1 MANQMI
7 ALGVRGPQLPNL
19 GNMAQQFANTMAA
32 TATARERRGAAER
45 QMQFRQLVGSEG
57 FDAGN
62 PEHIRAAAA
71 LDPAGAEALGRS
83 FTTRRA
89 ADQEFDTREMVRL
102 RNLGV
107 AVMRAADPEAAYQ
120 SWLTE
125 VEAADPRSG
134 ALFRQASPTYQPEF
148 MTNVLMEAE
157 QYIDKTIATPTVQG
171 RVDAQGNFRG
181 DYLGGTRPPGS
192 YEVPEIN
199 LVPTD
204 TGGGV
209 GTPAAGTP
217 AVGRRAAE
225 TGLNARPGE
234 MPRQMVG
241 RGIRAENVPT
251 GSPLVRP
258 MEETAPGLTPASA
271 GGGIGGVQP
280 LDMQTAPL
288 IIQNAVQNR
297 VIDPTHLQQLRE
309 MVGPEN
315 ERNLA
320 AWMQQHQI
328 RIQPPG
334 EAPIQ
339 PGMRS
344 AEYRPDM
351 APAPQFQQV
360 QAAPPGMT
368 YQPTGRASTGR
379 NPTVGQYPGEDLV
392 SIERSAERAG
402 AEAGARGAVE
412 VQTAAPI
419 AAGRGEAE
427 RIVRLRERMPDL
439 HFDAEAAVSNLTKR
453 IEAVDRYLRHPYR
466 HSIIGTVEGN
476 LPRVAQ
482 VGVRADM
489 QSLWD
494 LITNNEVLR
503 SIVETRAQTPTG
515 GSLVGPVSNRDLDVL
530 IQAATPLNQ
539 TGEPRTQ
546 EVNMQQLRRELYA
559 ARDRIIRRYENT
571 VRPLGA
577 EARTPEYRLN
587 VPQVAPEYRREQRR
601 GAGAGATRTP
611 SRTRGGATVSN
622 W

>member
-89 ADQEFDTREMVRL
+89 ADQDFDRNGLILARELSLPVRDDPSFQRWL
-102 RNLGV
+102 QLVEDNINPEW
-107 AVMRAADPEAAYQ
+107 AAMIRE
-120 SWLTE
+120 
-125 VEAADPRSG
+125 
-134 ALFRQASPTYQPEF
+134 ASPTYNEGY
-148 MTNVLMEAE
+148 MTQLRMAAE
-157 QYIDKTIATPTVQG
+157 DYVNKRVSTPTSSVQFTPG
-171 RVDAQGNFRG
+171 GDAFEVNVGGIGNPTAREVIVTSRNG
-181 DYLGGTRPPGS
+181 APPTS
-192 YEVPEIN
+192 
-199 LVPTD
+199 T
-204 TGGGV
+204 
-209 GTPAAGTP
+209 AGTP
-217 AVGRRAAE
+217 AAE

-234 MPRQMVG
+234 TPGQIKG
-241 RGIRAENVPT
+241 RGIPAENVPT

-258 MEETAPGLTPASA
+258 TEAAAPGLTPASA
-271 GGGIGGVQP
+271 GGEMGGVQP

-297 VIDPTHLQQLRE
+297 VIDPTHMQQLRE

-360 QAAPPGMT
+360 QSVNQVGTQFRGRDPMQSPAPGSANVPISRVEAEAAARRPSP
-368 YQPTGRASTGR
+368 
-379 NPTVGQYPGEDLV
+379 
-392 SIERSAERAG
+392 
-402 AEAGARGAVE
+402 AEAGAVARASRETPQEAAARAAASARATAEVARETDTRTRNTGRRLVSTILRDLRNDYTTLNDMEAIPSTERGA
-412 VQTAAPI
+412 TA
-419 AAGRGEAE
+419 
-427 RIVRLRERMPDL
+427 
-439 HFDAEAAVSNLTKR
+439 
-453 IEAVDRYLRHPYR
+453 
-466 HSIIGTVEGN
+466 
-476 LPRVAQ
+476 
-482 VGVRADM
+482 
-489 QSLWD
+489 
-494 LITNNEVLR
+494 
-503 SIVETRAQTPTG
+503 
-515 GSLVGPVSNRDLDVL
+515 
-530 IQAATPLNQ
+530 
-539 TGEPRTQ
+539 
-546 EVNMQQLRRELYA
+546 
-559 ARDRIIRRYENT
+559 
-571 VRPLGA
+571 
-577 EARTPEYRLN
+577 N
-587 VPQVAPEYRREQRR
+587 VIDYI
-601 GAGAGATRTP
+601 GATRLGRMGQSMVGTRASRLLNTISNSRQLLTTAIKNATGMSAQQMNSNIELQLLLESLSDPTQGYESAIETIQRIENAYGEP
-611 SRTRGGATVSN
+611 SAAPAAARGNAARRSNAPATRATESGLPVERWSDRRR
-622 W
+622 

>member
-134 ALFRQASPTYQPEF
+134 TLFRQASPTYQPEF
-148 MTNVLMEAE
+148 MTNVLMEAD
-157 QYIDKTIATPTVQG
+157 QYIDKSVSTPTSSVQFTPG
-171 RVDAQGNFRG
+171 GDAF
-181 DYLGGTRPPGS
+181 
-192 YEVPEIN
+192 EVN
-199 LVPTD
+199 V
-204 TGGGV
+204 GGV
-209 GTPAAGTP
+209 GDPTAREVIVTSRNGAPPTSTAGTPAARTPAAGTP
-217 AVGRRAAE
+217 AAE
-225 TGLNARPGE
+225 TVGPARDGMGPQE
-234 MPRQMVG
+234 LIAADIP
-241 RGIRAENVPT
+241 AENVPT
-251 GSPLVRP
+251 GNPTVP
-258 MEETAPGLTPASA
+258 PTPALTPASA
-271 GGGIGGVQP
+271 GGGVGGVQP
-280 LDMQTAPL
+280 FTMETAPQ

-297 VIDPTHLQQLRE
+297 VIDQTHMQQLRE

-320 AWMQQHQI
+320 AWMQQNQI
-328 RIQPPG
+328 RIQPTG

-360 QAAPPGMT
+360 QSVNQVGTQFRGRDPMQSPAPGSANVPISRVEAEAAARRPSP
-368 YQPTGRASTGR
+368 
-379 NPTVGQYPGEDLV
+379 
-392 SIERSAERAG
+392 
-402 AEAGARGAVE
+402 AEAGAVARASRETPQEAAARAAASARATAEVNRETDTRTRNTGRRLVSTILRDLRNDYTTLNDMEAIPSTERGA
-412 VQTAAPI
+412 TA
-419 AAGRGEAE
+419 
-427 RIVRLRERMPDL
+427 
-439 HFDAEAAVSNLTKR
+439 
-453 IEAVDRYLRHPYR
+453 
-466 HSIIGTVEGN
+466 
-476 LPRVAQ
+476 
-482 VGVRADM
+482 
-489 QSLWD
+489 
-494 LITNNEVLR
+494 
-503 SIVETRAQTPTG
+503 
-515 GSLVGPVSNRDLDVL
+515 
-530 IQAATPLNQ
+530 
-539 TGEPRTQ
+539 
-546 EVNMQQLRRELYA
+546 
-559 ARDRIIRRYENT
+559 
-571 VRPLGA
+571 
-577 EARTPEYRLN
+577 N
-587 VPQVAPEYRREQRR
+587 VIDYI
-601 GAGAGATRTP
+601 GATRLGRMGQSMVGTRASRLLNTISNSRQLLTTAIKNATGMSAQQMNSNIELQLLLESLSDPTQGYESAIETIQRIENAYGEP
-611 SRTRGGATVSN
+611 SAAPAAARGNAARRSTAPATRTTSGLPVTR
-622 W
+622 WDQRRR

>member
-1 MANQMI
+1 
-7 ALGVRGPQLPNL
+7 
-19 GNMAQQFANTMAA
+19 MAQQFANTMAA

-134 ALFRQASPTYQPEF
+134 ELFRQASPTYQPEF

-199 LVPTD
+199 LVQA
-204 TGGGV
+204 

-217 AVGRRAAE
+217 AAGAPAAGTPAAE

-271 GGGIGGVQP
+271 GGEMGGVQP
-280 LDMQTAPL
+280 FTMETAPQ

-297 VIDPTHLQQLRE
+297 VIDQTHMQQLRE

-320 AWMQQHQI
+320 AWMQQNQI
-328 RIQPPG
+328 RIQPTG

-379 NPTVGQYPGEDLV
+379 NPTVGQYPGSATV
-392 SIERSAERAG
+392 PIERVEAEAAARRPSP
-402 AEAGARGAVE
+402 AEAGAVARASRETPQEAAARATASARATAEVNRETDTRTRNTGRRLVSTILRDLRNDYTTLNDMEAIPSTERGA
-412 VQTAAPI
+412 TA
-419 AAGRGEAE
+419 
-427 RIVRLRERMPDL
+427 
-439 HFDAEAAVSNLTKR
+439 
-453 IEAVDRYLRHPYR
+453 
-466 HSIIGTVEGN
+466 
-476 LPRVAQ
+476 
-482 VGVRADM
+482 
-489 QSLWD
+489 
-494 LITNNEVLR
+494 
-503 SIVETRAQTPTG
+503 
-515 GSLVGPVSNRDLDVL
+515 
-530 IQAATPLNQ
+530 
-539 TGEPRTQ
+539 
-546 EVNMQQLRRELYA
+546 
-559 ARDRIIRRYENT
+559 
-571 VRPLGA
+571 
-577 EARTPEYRLN
+577 N
-587 VPQVAPEYRREQRR
+587 VIDYI
-601 GAGAGATRTP
+601 GATRLGRMGQSMVGTRASRLLNTISNSRQLLTTAIKNATGMSAQQMNSNIELQLLLESLSDPTQGYESAIETIQRIENAYGEP
-611 SRTRGGATVSN
+611 SAAPAAARGNAARRSNAPTTRATESGLPVERWSDRRR
-622 W
+622 